1 METTATAPNAGV
13 KFPPPLVY
21 VAGIVAGWLLDRA
34 WPWRIVTPPSRWL
47 PFVVATFIVFAFVV
61 MISAVSVFRRARTS
75 LIPNRP
81 STAFVVS
88 GPYRFTRN
96 PMYVSMAALYLGV
109 AFAMNSWWPVALLVV
124 VLLIIRHA
132 VIAREERYLRARFPA
147 EYPEYCRKVR
157 RWL

>member
-1 METTATAPNAGV
+1 METTAPPAHAGV

-21 VAGIVAGWLLDRA
+21 AAGLVAGWLLDWE
-34 WPWRIVTPPSRWL
+34 WPWRIAARPSTWRWFL
-47 PFVVATFIVFAFVV
+47 AAALIAFALV
-61 MISAVSVFRRARTS
+61 MIASAVILFRRAQTS
-75 LIPNRP
+75 LIPNQP
-81 STAFVVS
+81 SAAFVVG

-109 AFAMNSWWPVALLVV
+109 SLALNSWWPIVLLPFVLLV
-124 VLLIIRHA
+124 IQRA

-147 EYPEYCRKVR
+147 EYPEYCRAVR